1 MLNRLFILVGSI
13 AILALAAAFVVPA
26 FVDWT
31 YLRDRMQ
38 SLASETLGAP
48 VTISGDIDVAFLPEP
63 RVQFAGVAV
72 GTPERPV
79 MTVVGVEARFS
90 LADLFRDHYRL
101 TRLVLTQP
109 AIELRLDADGQLDTA
124 VTLGETVT
132 ASVVSVPSAQ
142 IVDGAFRLVDAR
154 TGGTQEAT
162 AISGELR
169 LETVRGPFGFQGQGL
184 VGGTGYTL
192 RVATSAVSDEGPT
205 SVSLFTQPDSLAFS
219 LSAEG
224 ALSFEGQPAFEGKA
238 TYRQRP
244 AAAADGTPPDIGRG
258 DLVVEGSLAV
268 TSERIVLA
276 NYAAVLDENRAA
288 SRLTGAFD
296 VTLGA
301 SPSFNLVVEGST
313 LALPPRD
320 MTADSGVSPYEL
332 VRLLN
337 EIGLPPV
344 PLIPGT
350 VGLALNEADLRAVVL
365 RNVKVDAAA
374 LDGAWQI
381 KTFSALLPGNT
392 TLELSGTLGQRAG
405 RPSFAGDMSLAS
417 TRLDALAQLWRRPAA
432 NDPLTGLRG
441 EYAAQVALVGET
453 LSLSRGS
460 LTLDGSEH
468 ALAAEIGFGSTSR
481 HLNVRAQFAVLT
493 PRQSAALAALLPD
506 AAHGGAFALTFP
518 KGNFDIRLPS
528 ATVFDLQA
536 TNLSAAGSWEGGV
549 IAVDDLSADDL
560 GGASLQAKLTAF
572 GSLERPEVSG
582 AAELTVLSARAPALA
597 AVFDL
602 VQAPATVRD
611 YLGNWLPARLN
622 LQLDAPSGA
631 GGQEVAVTGRAG
643 AAEVRLDARVAS
655 GFLRALSGPLSLN
668 LDLMAEDAVAMS
680 RQLGF
685 GENTLTPDELPMH
698 AVAIVEGTP
707 SNSLETTLLVEG
719 GQDSLAFSGNVV
731 VFNPNR
737 MTGSGTLK
745 ASLSDLS
752 ALTGALGAGG
762 IDVPRVSGSA
772 HLDFVG
778 TSQVTIDQIS
788 ATSGGQQFSGSLA
801 LLEAAGQRTVSGSL
815 QISRFAPSDLLAVL
829 GGRQALLSLTDGV
842 WPDGPLATGEAPRST
857 TGRVSIAAPAM
868 VVGEREI
875 VTDVGFEL
883 DWDATT
889 TRIRRLNGA
898 VGGGTVS
905 LDVAICCAGPITAKQ
920 VTGRLAL
927 SDVAIDA
934 VAPQAVAAGLDGTFD
949 ASAQFDGTGADLG
962 ELLQGMTGQGSY
974 AVRGLRIAGL
984 APDAFARAAALEDVL
999 ESDGL
1004 VLVATL
1010 VDQLDDGE
1018 FAAADVQGSFTIAGG
1033 VLRSPNLPIAGEGL
1047 RLFGSLSV
1055 ALPTLVLNGGFAMTP
1070 TVPPVGDL
1078 LSVAMAQINANLS
1091 GTLLEPIRT
1100 FDAAGMVEAMQARAL
1115 EAEVE
1120 RLEQLRAED
1129 EARQREAAA
1138 ERARI
1143 AAEQAA
1149 REAEAAAEREAAE
1162 AAARQQAEE
1171 EAARRRAEQ
1180 QRQQE
1185 QQTDIVGPL
1194 DLGL

>member
-1 MLNRLFILVGSI
+1 VLNRLFILVGSI
-13 AILALAAAFVVPA
+13 AILALAAAFVVPG

-38 SLASETLGAP
+38 TLASETLGAP

-63 RVQFAGVAV
+63 RVQFAGVSV

-90 LADLFRDHYRL
+90 LADLFRDHYTL

-109 AIELRLDADGQLDTA
+109 AIELRLDADGQLDTG

-132 ASVVSVPSAQ
+132 GSVVSVPSAQ
-142 IVDGAFRLVDAR
+142 IVDGSVRVVDAR
-154 TGGTQEAT
+154 TGDAQVAT
-162 AISGELR
+162 AVSGDLR
-169 LETVRGPFGFQGQGL
+169 LETVRGPYGFQGKGT
-184 VGGTGYTL
+184 VGGAGYTL
-192 RVATSAVSDEGPT
+192 RVATSALSDEGPT
-205 SVSLFTQPDSLAFS
+205 TVSVFTQPDSQAFT

-224 ALSFEGQPAFEGKA
+224 ALSLDGRPEFNGKA

-258 DLVVEGSLAV
+258 DLVVEGSLAINPD
-268 TSERIVLA
+268 RLVLA
-276 NYAAVLDENRAA
+276 NYSAVLDENRAA
-288 SRLTGAFD
+288 SRLTGAFG

-301 SPSFNLVVEGST
+301 SPTFNLVVEGST
-313 LALPPRD
+313 FALPPRD

-344 PLIPGT
+344 PSIPGT
-350 VGLALNEADLRAVVL
+350 VGLSLSEADLRAVVL
-365 RNVKVDAAA
+365 RNVRVDATARE
-374 LDGAWQI
+374 GVWQI
-381 KTFSALLPGNT
+381 DGFSAVLPGNSA
-392 TLELSGTLGQRAG
+392 LEVSGTLSQRAG
-405 RPSFAGDMSLAS
+405 RPSFSGDMSLAS
-417 TRLDALAQLWRRPAA
+417 SRLDALVQLWRRPPAD
-432 NDPLTGLRG
+432 NPLSGLRG

-453 LSLSRGS
+453 LSLSSGR
-460 LTLDGSEH
+460 LLLDGSEH

-506 AAHGGAFALTFP
+506 AGQGGAFALTFP
-518 KGNFDIRLPS
+518 RGNFDIRLPS
-528 ATVFDLQA
+528 ATVFGLSG
-536 TNLSAAGSWEGGV
+536 TNLSAEGSWEGGV

-560 GGASLQAKLTAF
+560 GGVSLEARLTAF

-582 AAELTVLSARAPALA
+582 TADVTVLSAQAPALA
-597 AVFDL
+597 AMFDL
-602 VQAPATVRD
+602 LQAPPTVRE
-611 YLGNWLPARLN
+611 YLGNWLPARLS
-622 LQLDAPSGA
+622 LRLDAPSGA

-643 AAEVRLDARVAS
+643 AADVRLDARVDA
-655 GFLRALSGPLSLN
+655 GFLRALSGPLSLS
-668 LDLMAEDAVAMS
+668 LDLLAEDAVAMS

-685 GENTLTPDELPMH
+685 GENTLTPDDLPMH

-707 SNSLETTLLVEG
+707 TNSLETTLLVEG
-719 GQDSLAFSGNVV
+719 GPDSLAFSGNVV
-731 VFNPNR
+731 VSNPNLL
-737 MTGSGTLK
+737 TGNGTLK
-745 ASLSDLS
+745 ASLTDLS

-762 IDVPRVSGSA
+762 IGVPRVSGSA
-772 HLDFVG
+772 HLEFTG
-778 TSQVTIDQIS
+778 TSRVTIDQIS
-788 ATSGGQQFSGSLA
+788 ATSGGQQFSGSLD
-801 LLEAAGQRTVSGSL
+801 LVEAAGQRTVSGAL
-815 QISRFAPSDLLAVL
+815 QIGRFAPADLLALL
-829 GGRQALLSLTDGV
+829 GGRQALLSLAEGI
-842 WPDGPLATGEAPRST
+842 WPDGPLATGEAPRTT
-857 TGRVSIAAPAM
+857 TGRVSIAAPAI
-868 VVGEREI
+868 VVGEREV

-889 TRIRRLNGA
+889 TRIRRLNGTI
-898 VGGGTVS
+898 GGGSVS
-905 LDVAICCAGPITAKQ
+905 LDAAICCAGPITAKQ
-920 VTGRLAL
+920 LTGRLAL
-927 SDVAIDA
+927 SDVGIDA
-934 VAPQAVAAGLDGTFD
+934 VAPDAIAAGLDGTLD
-949 ASAQFDGTGADLG
+949 ASAQFDATGIDLA

-984 APDAFARAAALEDVL
+984 APDAFARAGALKDLL

-1004 VLVATL
+1004 VLTATL
-1010 VDQLDDGE
+1010 VDQFDDGVLE
-1018 FAAADVQGSFTIAGG
+1018 AADVQGSFTIAGG
-1033 VLRSPNLPIAGEGL
+1033 VLRSPNLPIAGNGL
-1047 RLFGSLSV
+1047 RLFGNLSV
-1055 ALPTLVLNGGFAMTP
+1055 ALPTLVLSGGFAMTP
-1070 TVPPVGDL
+1070 TVAPAGDL
-1078 LSVAMAQINANLS
+1078 LSEAMAQINVNLS

-1129 EARQREAAA
+1129 EARQREAAE

-1149 REAEAAAEREAAE
+1149 QEAAAAAEREAAE
-1162 AAARQQAEE
+1162 AAARQRAEE
-1171 EAARRRAEQ
+1171 EAARRRAEEQ
-1180 QRQQE
+1180 QQEE